1 MYAVKSNW
9 IERLFMD
16 CFNFFEIFEGFLEFL
31 LFVEF
36 FRGFSKLLRFLTF
49 LRFLKNFDFLR
60 SFEILKL
67 FWDFLIFLRFF
78 TFLRFLD
85 FFENFWPFWNFLIFL
100 RFLRYFGISGRGLSV
115 ICLKLASFYEA
126 IWSRVRSYI
135 PGLLK
140 YTIQQAQARCW
151 FMIADWRT
159 ARARGSASPDKLL
172 IENICFSIW
181 PPNC

>member
-36 FRGFSKLLRFLTF
+36 FRGFSKLLRFL
-49 LRFLKNFDFLR
+49 
-60 SFEILKL
+60 
-67 FWDFLIFLRFF
+67 
-78 TFLRFLD
+78 D

-115 ICLKLASFYEA
+115 ICLKLAS
-126 IWSRVRSYI
+126 IVLW
-135 PGLLK
+135 GNLK
-140 YTIQQAQARCW
+140 QGQELHT
-151 FMIADWRT
+151 
-159 ARARGSASPDKLL
+159 RAPEVHNSASASALL
-172 IENICFSIW
+172 IHDCGLEDGARERVSIARQAADRKYLFLNLT
-181 PPNC
+181 P